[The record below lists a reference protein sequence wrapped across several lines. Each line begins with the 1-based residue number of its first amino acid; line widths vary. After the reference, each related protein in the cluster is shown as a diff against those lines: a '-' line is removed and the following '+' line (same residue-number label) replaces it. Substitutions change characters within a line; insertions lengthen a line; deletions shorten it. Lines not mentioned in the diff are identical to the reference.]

1 MERALTLYQTTIGKK
16 AVVALTGVILVG
28 FVVGHMLGNMNA
40 YAGEEAFNGYAA
52 ALREVPALLWGTRL
66 LLLIAFPLHIYTAI
80 SLARLNR
87 SARPQRYARKV
98 DLVTSQPAKWM
109 PYTGLILLA
118 YLLFHLAHLT
128 FGWAGPFNPEN
139 PFDTFVRG
147 FQDPAISAAYIVGNL
162 ALGLHLFHGV
172 WSMFQSLGA
181 SHPKYDR
188 FRTDLAVFLSA
199 IITVGNLSF
208 PIAVMFGFIQ

>member
-52 ALREVPALLWGTRL
+52 ALREVPALLWGARL

-181 SHPKYDR
+181 SHPKYDGYR
-188 FRTDLAVFLSA
+188 VDLAIFLSA
-199 IITVGNLSF
+199 IITIGNISF
-208 PIAVMFGFIQ
+208 PIAVLAGVIQ